1 MPILFFDG
9 AAAEMKQRTRLL
21 IAFCTIIFVP
31 IVLVGVAFYGFR
43 HIQMKELQE
52 NYGIEATDYTYLL
65 NTVQLLNRYTEE
77 NFETLLELA
86 DTNPAQ
92 LEDVAYLKE
101 VDTALADKN
110 SYLIVRKDE
119 EIYFCGGDKGREIF
133 AYLPEYEGDSSERD
147 MGVYVDHADHA
158 LIKQVDFLFSDGAK
172 GSAFIVSSVR
182 EMMPEMKKMVVDM
195 VVSVVL
201 ILIFTASMLA
211 IWIYGGMINPI
222 RKLQIATKNIMED
235 KLDFTIEAETNDEI
249 GELCRNFEE
258 MRKRLKEYSEERLN
272 NEKQNREL
280 ISNISHDLKTPL
292 TTVRGYVEGIMDGVA
307 DTPEKMDRYI
317 KTIYSK
323 TNEMTRLVNEL
334 TLYSQINTNRIPY
347 NFNKIN
353 VANYFSDCVEDLSI
367 ELEQKNVQMQYMNYV
382 ADDVVIIADPEQ
394 LGRVINNIV
403 SNTLKYLD
411 KPLGLIYMRIK
422 DVGDFIQVEIEDNGR
437 GIEAKDLPYI
447 FDRFYRA
454 DASRNSATGGSGIGL
469 SIVKKIIEDH
479 GGKIWAT
486 SKPGIGTIMYFV
498 IRKYQVAETPAEE
511 TAE

>member
-1 MPILFFDG
+1 
-9 AAAEMKQRTRLL
+9 MKQRTRLL

-31 IVLVGVAFYGFR
+31 IVLVGIAFCSFR

-77 NFETLLELA
+77 NFENLLELA
-86 DTNPAQ
+86 DTNPEQ
-92 LEDVAYLKE
+92 LEDVTYLKE
-101 VDTALADKN
+101 VDEALADKN
-110 SYLIVRKDE
+110 SYLIVRKDD
-119 EIYFCGGDKGREIF
+119 EIYFLGGAKGHTVP
-133 AYLPEYEGDSSERD
+133 AYLPEYVGDSSEQD
-147 MGVYVDHADHA
+147 LGVYVDNADHA
-158 LIKQVDFLFSDGAK
+158 LIKQVDFRFSDGAE
-172 GSAFIVSSVR
+172 GSAFIVSNVR
-182 EMMPEMKKMVVDM
+182 EMIPEMKKMIIDM
-195 VVSVVL
+195 MVSVVL

-211 IWIYGGMINPI
+211 IWIYSGMINPI
-222 RKLQIATKNIMED
+222 RRLQIATKNIMED
-235 KLDFTIEAETNDEI
+235 NLDFTIEAETNDEI
-249 GELCRNFEE
+249 GELCKNFEE
-258 MRKRLKEYSEERLN
+258 RRKRLKDYSEERLN

-280 ISNISHDLKTPL
+280 MSNISHDLKTPL
-292 TTVRGYVEGIMDGVA
+292 TTIRGYVEGIMDGVA
-307 DTPEKMDRYI
+307 DTPEKMDHYI

-353 VANYFSDCVEDLSI
+353 VANYFRDCVEDLSM
-367 ELEQKNVQMQYMNYV
+367 ELESKNVLLQYMNYV

-394 LGRVINNIV
+394 LGRVINNII

-411 KPLGLIYMRIK
+411 KPQGLIHMRIK

-437 GIEAKDLPYI
+437 GIAAKDLPYI

-486 SKPGIGTIMYFV
+486 SKLGIGTIMYFV
-498 IRKYQVAETPAEE
+498 IRKYQVAEPPVEE

>member
-1 MPILFFDG
+1 
-9 AAAEMKQRTRLL
+9 MKQRTRLL
-21 IAFCTIIFVP
+21 VAFCTIIIVP
-31 IVLVGVAFYGFR
+31 IVLVWVAFYGFR

-77 NFETLLELA
+77 DFEALLELA
-86 DTNPAQ
+86 DTNPER
-92 LEDVAYLKE
+92 LEDVTYLKQ
-101 VDTALADKN
+101 VDEALADKN
-110 SYLIVRKDE
+110 SYLLVRKGTD
-119 EIYFCGGDKGREIF
+119 IYFLGGDKGYSVPT
-133 AYLPEYEGDSSERD
+133 YLPEYVGERERENL
-147 MGVYVDHADHA
+147 GVYVDNADHA
-158 LIKQVDFLFSDGAK
+158 LIKQADFLFSDGME
-172 GSAFIVSSVR
+172 GSAFIISNVR
-182 EMMPEMKKMVVDM
+182 EMIPELKSMIIDM

-201 ILIFTASMLA
+201 ILVFTASMLA
-211 IWIYGGMINPI
+211 IWIYSGMINPI

-235 KLDFTIEAETNDEI
+235 NLDFTIEAEANDEI
-249 GELCRNFEE
+249 GELCQNFEE

-272 NEKQNREL
+272 NEKQSREL

-292 TTVRGYVEGIMDGVA
+292 TAIRGYVEGIIDGVA
-307 DTPEKMDRYI
+307 DTPEKMDHYI
-317 KTIYSK
+317 KTIYHK

-353 VANYFSDCVEDLSI
+353 VADYFSDCVEELSV
-367 ELEQKNVQMQYMNYV
+367 ELESKNVALQYMNYV
-382 ADDVVIIADPEQ
+382 SDEVVIIADPEQ
-394 LGRVINNIV
+394 LKRVINNIV

-411 KPLGLIYMRIK
+411 KPQGLIHMRIK
-422 DVGDFIQVEIEDNGR
+422 DVGDFVQVEIEDNGR
-437 GIEAKDLPYI
+437 GIAAKDLPYI

-486 SKPGIGTIMYFV
+486 SKMGIGTILYFV
-498 IRKYQVAETPAEE
+498 IRKYQVVESQTEE
-511 TAE
+511 RDK

>member
-1 MPILFFDG
+1 
-9 AAAEMKQRTRLL
+9 MKQRTRLL

-31 IVLVGVAFYGFR
+31 IVLVGVAFYSFR

-65 NTVQLLNRYTEE
+65 NTVQLLNRYTEKS
-77 NFETLLELA
+77 FETLLELA
-86 DTNPAQ
+86 DTNPEQ
-92 LEDVAYLKE
+92 LEDVTYLKQ
-101 VDTALADKN
+101 VDEALSDKN
-110 SYLIVRKDE
+110 SFLLVRKGE
-119 EIYFCGGDKGREIF
+119 EIYFLGGDKGYTVPD
-133 AYLPEYEGDSSERD
+133 YLPEYVGESSEQD
-147 MGVYVDHADHA
+147 LGVYVDSEDHA
-158 LIKQVDFLFSDGAK
+158 LIKQVDFLFSDGTE
-172 GSAFIVSSVR
+172 GSAFIISNVR
-182 EMMPEMKKMVVDM
+182 EMIPEMKKMIIDM
-195 VVSVVL
+195 VVSVIL
-201 ILIFTASMLA
+201 ILVFTAS
-211 IWIYGGMINPI
+211 MINPI

-235 KLDFTIEAETNDEI
+235 NLDFTIEAESNDEI
-249 GELCRNFEE
+249 GELCQNFEE

-280 ISNISHDLKTPL
+280 ISNISHDLKTPI
-292 TTVRGYVEGIMDGVA
+292 TAIRGYAEGIIDGVA
-307 DTPEKMDRYI
+307 DTPEKMDHYI
-317 KTIYSK
+317 KTIYNK

-353 VANYFSDCVEDLSI
+353 VADYFKDCVEDLAI
-367 ELEQKNVQMQYMNYV
+367 ELESKNVSLQYMNYV
-382 ADDVVIIADPEQ
+382 SDDVQIIADPEQ
-394 LGRVINNIV
+394 LGRVIGNIV

-411 KPLGLIYMRIK
+411 KPQGLIHIRIK

-437 GIEAKDLPYI
+437 GIAAKDLPYI

-498 IRKYQVAETPAEE
+498 IRKYQVVEQEAEGSAE
-511 TAE
+511 

>member
-1 MPILFFDG
+1 
-9 AAAEMKQRTRLL
+9 MKQRTRLL

-31 IVLVGVAFYGFR
+31 IVLVGVAFYSFR

-86 DTNPAQ
+86 DTNPEQ
-92 LEDVAYLKE
+92 LEDVTYLKQ
-101 VDTALADKN
+101 VDEALADKN
-110 SYLIVRKDE
+110 SYLLVRKGAD
-119 EIYFCGGDKGREIF
+119 IYFLGGDKGYTVP
-133 AYLPEYEGDSSERD
+133 AYLPEYVGGSSEQD
-147 MGVYVDHADHA
+147 LGVYVDNADHA
-158 LIKQVDFLFSDGAK
+158 LIKQVDFLFSDGAE
-172 GSAFIVSSVR
+172 GSAFIISNVR
-182 EMMPEMKKMVVDM
+182 EMIPEMKKMIIDM

-201 ILIFTASMLA
+201 ILIFTASMMA
-211 IWIYGGMINPI
+211 IWIYSGMINPI

-235 KLDFTIEAETNDEI
+235 NLDFTIEAETNDEI

-258 MRKRLKEYSEERLN
+258 MRKRLKDYSEERLN
-272 NEKQNREL
+272 NEKQSREL
-280 ISNISHDLKTPL
+280 ISNISHDLKTPI
-292 TTVRGYVEGIMDGVA
+292 TAIRGYVEGIIDGVA
-307 DTPEKMDRYI
+307 DTPEKMDHYI
-317 KTIYSK
+317 KTIYNK

-353 VANYFSDCVEDLSI
+353 VSDYFRDCVEELSI
-367 ELEQKNVQMQYMNYV
+367 ELESKNVSLQYMNYV
-382 ADDVVIIADPEQ
+382 SDDVVITADQEQ
-394 LGRVINNIV
+394 ARRVINTKI
-403 SNTLKYLD
+403 SNTQKSLD
-411 KPLGLIYMRIK
+411 QTPGLIHMRIK

-437 GIEAKDLPYI
+437 GIAAKDLPYI

-498 IRKYQVAETPAEE
+498 IRKYQVAEPSVESTDE
-511 TAE
+511 

>member
-1 MPILFFDG
+1 
-9 AAAEMKQRTRLL
+9 MKQRTRLL

-31 IVLVGVAFYGFR
+31 IVLVGVAFYSFR

-52 NYGIEATDYTYLL
+52 NYGIEATDYTYLM
-65 NTVQLLNRYTEE
+65 NTVQLLNRYTEKH
-77 NFETLLELA
+77 FELLLKLA
-86 DTNPAQ
+86 DTDPGQ
-92 LEDVAYLKE
+92 LEDVAYLKK
-101 VDTALADKN
+101 VDEALADKN
-110 SYLIVRKDE
+110 SYLIVRKDDG
-119 EIYFCGGDKGREIF
+119 IYFCGGDEGQVVP
-133 AYLPEYEGDSSERD
+133 AYLPEYVGDSTEQD
-147 MGVYVDHADHA
+147 MGVYMDNADHA

-172 GSAFIVSSVR
+172 GSAFIVSSVQ
-182 EMMPEMKKMVVDM
+182 EMMPETKKMIIDM
-195 VVSVVL
+195 FVSVVL

-235 KLDFTIEAETNDEI
+235 NLDFTIEAEANDEI

-347 NFNKIN
+347 NFNKII
-353 VANYFSDCVEDLSI
+353 VANYFRDCVEDLSI
-367 ELEQKNVQMQYMNYV
+367 ELEPKNVQLQYMNYA
-382 ADDVVIIADPEQ
+382 ADDVAIIADPEQ

-411 KPLGLIYMRIK
+411 KPLGLICMRIK

-498 IRKYQVAETPAEE
+498 IRKYQEAEMPTEE
-511 TAE
+511 TSE

>member
-1 MPILFFDG
+1 
-9 AAAEMKQRTRLL
+9 MKQRTRLL

-31 IVLVGVAFYGFR
+31 IILVGVAFYSFR

-65 NTVQLLNRYTEE
+65 NTVQLLNRYTEKD
-77 NFETLLELA
+77 FETLLELA
-86 DTNPAQ
+86 DTNPEQ
-92 LEDVAYLKE
+92 LEDVTYLKD
-101 VDTALADKN
+101 VDEALADKN
-110 SYLIVRKDE
+110 SFLLVRKGS
-119 EIYFCGGDKGREIF
+119 EIYFLGGDKGYTIPS
-133 AYLPEYEGDSSERD
+133 YLPDYVGDREEQDLS
-147 MGVYVDHADHA
+147 VYVDNEAHA
-158 LIKQVDFLFSDGAK
+158 LIKQVDFLFSDGTE
-172 GSAFIVSSVR
+172 GSAFIISSVR
-182 EMMPEMKKMVVDM
+182 EMIPEMKKMIIDM
-195 VVSVVL
+195 FVSVVL
-201 ILIFTASMLA
+201 ILVFTASMMA
-211 IWIYGGMINPI
+211 IWIYSGMINPI

-235 KLDFTIEAETNDEI
+235 NLDFTIEAESNDEI
-249 GELCRNFEE
+249 GELCQNFEE

-280 ISNISHDLKTPL
+280 ISNISHDLKTPI
-292 TTVRGYVEGIMDGVA
+292 TAIRGYAEGIIDGVA
-307 DTPEKMDRYI
+307 DTPEKVDHYI
-317 KTIYSK
+317 KTIYNK

-353 VANYFSDCVEDLSI
+353 VSKYFRDCVEDLSM
-367 ELEQKNVQMQYMNYV
+367 ELESKNVSLQYMNYV
-382 ADDVVIIADPEQ
+382 ADDVLIIADPEQ

-411 KPLGLIYMRIK
+411 KPTGMIYIRIK

-437 GIEAKDLPYI
+437 GIAAKDLPYI

-498 IRKYQVAETPAEE
+498 IRKYQVTEQMTEE
-511 TAE
+511 TNK

>member
-1 MPILFFDG
+1 
-9 AAAEMKQRTRLL
+9 MKQRTRLL
-21 IAFCTIIFVP
+21 IAFCTIIVVP
-31 IVLVGVAFYGFR
+31 IVLVWIAFSSFR
-43 HIQMKELQE
+43 HLQMKELQE
-52 NYGIEATDYTYLL
+52 NYGIDVSDYTYLM

-77 NFETLLELA
+77 SFEGLLELA
-86 DTNPAQ
+86 DENPEC
-92 LEDVAYLKE
+92 LEDVEYLKT
-101 VDTALADKN
+101 VDAALADKN
-110 SYLIVRKDE
+110 SYLLVRKDE
-119 EIYFCGGDKGREIF
+119 DIYFLGGDRNYTIPE
-133 AYLPEYEGDSSERD
+133 YLPEYTGTVERS
-147 MGVYVDHADHA
+147 MHGIYVDCADHA
-158 LIKQVDFLFSDGAK
+158 LMKQVDFLFSDGAK
-172 GSAFIVSSVR
+172 GSAFIISNAR
-182 EMMPEMKKMVVDM
+182 KMIPEMKNLIIDM
-195 VVSVVL
+195 FVSVIL

-211 IWIYGGMINPI
+211 LWIYSGMINPI

-235 KLDFTIEAETNDEI
+235 RLDFTIEAESNDEI

-258 MRKRLKEYSEERLN
+258 MRKRLQEYSEERLT
-272 NEKQNREL
+272 NERQNREL

-292 TTVRGYVEGIMDGVA
+292 TAVRGYVEGIIDGVA
-307 DTPEKMDRYI
+307 DTPEKMDHYI
-317 KTIYSK
+317 KTIYNK

-353 VANYFSDCVEDLSI
+353 VADYFNDCVEDLSL
-367 ELEQKNVQMQYMNYV
+367 ELQEKDVRLQYMNYV
-382 ADDVVIIADPEQ
+382 ADDVMIIADPEQ
-394 LGRVINNIV
+394 LRRVINNIV
-403 SNTLKYLD
+403 GNTLKYLD
-411 KPLGLIYMRIK
+411 ARQGSIHMRIK

-498 IRKYQVAETPAEE
+498 IRKYQVVEAAM
-511 TAE
+511 